1 MELKLKNN
9 LNKKNEIIYILIFL
23 LIIVFTN
30 NYFDINNINPSATSS
45 NYYLDIAK
53 SWPNEAKFKNEIS
66 SFIHA
71 ERFIIPY
78 CLGFISEKIS
88 LNIFFLFQVTTYLCL
103 IFFVII
109 NYNIL
114 SFLLN
119 NNSKIIFF
127 SLAIFNPYIF
137 RYFLA
142 NPLMLNDLAFFISL
156 SLLTLSLLKKK
167 DYYFY
172 IAIIIAVIS
181 RQSSYV
187 IFVALLLSFILP
199 FKEKFIDYKKIIFSF
214 LILIIKLLVTNFY
227 VTNAGLTE
235 FYDIAITGLFIFIK
249 NNFDLNE
256 LLKFISYP
264 LFSFLP
270 LFIII
275 LFSFFNKNL
284 KIKFDEKSFLLLI
297 LIFGFFAQ
305 PILAGPI
312 IAGKNI
318 IRLSSYG
325 YFIMIYLL
333 CYNLKQINFN
343 KKIYNFIIVLILIL
357 WSFHPTFSNVEIF
370 KGLKFN

>member
-1 MELKLKNN
+1 
-9 LNKKNEIIYILIFL
+9 
-23 LIIVFTN
+23 
-30 NYFDINNINPSATSS
+30 
-45 NYYLDIAK
+45 
-53 SWPNEAKFKNEIS
+53 
-66 SFIHA
+66 
-71 ERFIIPY
+71 
-78 CLGFISEKIS
+78 
-88 LNIFFLFQVTTYLCL
+88 
-103 IFFVII
+103 
-109 NYNIL
+109 
-114 SFLLN
+114 
-119 NNSKIIFF
+119 
-127 SLAIFNPYIF
+127 
-137 RYFLA
+137 
-142 NPLMLNDLAFFISL
+142 
-156 SLLTLSLLKKK
+156 
-167 DYYFY
+167 
-172 IAIIIAVIS
+172 IS